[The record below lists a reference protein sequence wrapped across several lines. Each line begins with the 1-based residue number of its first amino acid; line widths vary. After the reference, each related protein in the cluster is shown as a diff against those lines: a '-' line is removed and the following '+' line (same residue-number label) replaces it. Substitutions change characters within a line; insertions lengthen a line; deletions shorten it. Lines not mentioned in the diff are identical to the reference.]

1 MSAEKT
7 LDILDLFDFDTRA
20 LNVPQIAEKLGQP
33 QSSVYR
39 HLRLLKEKGYVME
52 SANGYYSLGYRLLKL
67 AKIVRL
73 DINISGIA
81 LPVMRQLTKDTEETT
96 ILLVHS
102 NLQAVCLEAVSSH
115 QPIKV
120 SSEQGQIVPLY
131 GGASSKALL
140 AFLGEEVV
148 EGLFAG
154 GYVRK
159 HTELTITD
167 KATLKENLA
176 TIREKGYAYSDGE
189 IDEGVVSYGVP
200 ILDSN
205 NQVTASLSIAGP
217 RERMLEKDEGEL
229 VAHLKAAAQTIQ
241 RYL

>member
-52 SANGYYSLGYRLLKL
+52 AANGYYSLGYRFLKL

-73 DINISGIA
+73 DINITAIA
-81 LPVMRQLTKDTEETT
+81 QPVMRQLTKETEETS
-96 ILLVHS
+96 ILLVRS
-102 NLQAVCLEAVSSH
+102 NLQAVCLETVSSH

-120 SSEQGQIVPLY
+120 SSEQGQIVPLQ

-148 EGLFAG
+148 EGLFAE

-159 HTELTITD
+159 YTEWTITD
-167 KATLKENLA
+167 KAALKANLA
-176 TIREKGYAYSDGE
+176 EIRERGYAFSDGE

-200 ILDSN
+200 IMDSN
-205 NQVTASLSIAGP
+205 QQVIASLSIAGP
-217 RERMLEKDEGEL
+217 QERMLEKDEGEL
-229 VAHLKAAAQTIQ
+229 VARLKSAAETIQ

>member
-7 LDILDLFDFDTRA
+7 LDILDLFEFDTRA

-52 SANGYYSLGYRLLKL
+52 SANGTYSLGYRFLKL

-73 DINISGIA
+73 DINISSIA
-81 LPVMRQLTKDTEETT
+81 QPVMRQLTKETEETS

-102 NLQAVCLEAVSSH
+102 NLQAVCLEAVPSH

-140 AFLGEEVV
+140 AFLDEEVID
-148 EGLFAG
+148 GLFDH

-159 HTELTITD
+159 HTEMTITD
-167 KATLKENLA
+167 AARLKANLA
-176 TIREKGYAYSDGE
+176 EIREKGYAFSDGE

-205 NQVTASLSIAGP
+205 QQVVASLSIAGP
-217 RERMLEKDEGEL
+217 RQRMLEKDGTEL
-229 VAHLKAAAQTIQ
+229 VAHLKSAAEAIQ

>member
-39 HLRLLKEKGYVME
+39 HLRLLKEKGYIME
-52 SANGYYSLGYRLLKL
+52 SANGYYSLGYRFLKL

-73 DINISGIA
+73 DMNITAIA
-81 LPVMRQLTKDTEETT
+81 QPVMRQLTKETEETS
-96 ILLVHS
+96 ILLVYS
-102 NLQAVCLEAVSSH
+102 NMQAVCLETIASH

-140 AFLGEEVV
+140 AFLAEEIV
-148 EGLFAG
+148 EELYGKGF
-154 GYVRK
+154 VRK
-159 HTELTITD
+159 HTEQTITD
-167 KATLKENLA
+167 LAVMKQNLA
-176 TIREKGYAYSDGE
+176 EIREKGYAFSDGE

-200 ILDSN
+200 IHDSDQ
-205 NQVTASLSIAGP
+205 QVVASLSIAGP
-217 RERMLEKDEGEL
+217 RGRMLEKDEKEL
-229 VAHLKAAAQTIQ
+229 VAHLMAAAESIQ

>member
-20 LNVPQIAEKLGQP
+20 LSVPQIADKLGQP

-52 SANGYYSLGYRLLKL
+52 SANGHYSLGYRFLKL

-73 DINISGIA
+73 DMNISAIA
-81 LPVMRQLTKDTEETT
+81 QPVMRQLTKDTGETS

-102 NLQAVCLEAVSSH
+102 NLQAVCLEAVPSH

-140 AFLGEEVV
+140 AYLGDEVL
-148 EGLFAG
+148 EGLFAEG
-154 GYVRK
+154 HVRK
-159 HTELTITD
+159 HTDQTITD
-167 KATLKENLA
+167 LA
-176 TIREKGYAYSDGE
+176 ALRADLVDIRAKGYAFSDGE

-205 NQVTASLSIAGP
+205 QQVAASLSIAGP
-217 RERMLEKDEGEL
+217 RDRMLEKDGKEL
-229 VAHLKAAAQTIQ
+229 VAMLKAAVETIQ